1 MGCLDWK
8 ESFSERNYACLFE
21 FKVYLRSLWCA
32 QHQAQIY
39 RCELTASDVLW
50 PEIIALIFFY
60 LNLFYNSAR
69 AFFLGAIKQC
79 FINDRDKLM
88 CVIPVIFTLN
98 IRSSLAEHFHS
109 KLITIWHAYNL
120 GRLIHYTIEKN
131 SWIAVVK

>member
-1 MGCLDWK
+1 MPSTRL
-8 ESFSERNYACLFE
+8 
-21 FKVYLRSLWCA
+21 
-32 QHQAQIY
+32 IY
-39 RCELTASDVLW
+39 GCELTASDVLW

-109 KLITIWHAYNL
+109 KLITI
-120 GRLIHYTIEKN
+120 
-131 SWIAVVK
+131 